1 MPNARSRLKTASLL
15 ACVVLA
21 AGGGLLLVR
30 HHHRAPAPGPHPVA
44 SATPTLPPASVTPTA
59 AVSPTVS
66 LPVRSPSPTPSRSA
80 ATAPTP
86 SASPTS
92 PLFHGVTLIDGP
104 YGFQVPQGWTATPLV
119 STSPTSQAAHW
130 TDPASPA
137 RIDYLIVT
145 STAVYSIDHTVNLG
159 AIEAALPCQHL
170 PPTSFTYVPGKG
182 PRYTC
187 APQGG
192 LNVGGMV
199 LVKPYPQGFRLLQ
212 VSMPAAQDAVAAQIL
227 AGFH

>member
-1 MPNARSRLKTASLL
+1 MQDYLSQSSVEWVQLDETARLTAENMWR
-15 ACVVLA
+15 AIYGQA
-21 AGGGLLLVR
+21 FRGQPR
-30 HHHRAPAPGPHPVA
+30 HR
-44 SATPTLPPASVTPTA
+44 
-59 AVSPTVS
+59 
-66 LPVRSPSPTPSRSA
+66 
-80 ATAPTP
+80 
-86 SASPTS
+86 
-92 PLFHGVTLIDGP
+92 HGVRAE
-104 YGFQVPQGWTATPLV
+104 YEYQQE
-119 STSPTSQAAHW
+119 S
-130 TDPASPA
+130 